1 MKYFSFYVLCFIV
14 ALATLF
20 PLFFDYD
27 PYFIDLS
34 QSFSKPSWLNPFG
47 LDEDGKGLLIQV
59 IYGLKMSL
67 SITFFVIFLS
77 FIIGLVLG
85 TLAGYLESWAE
96 IIIMAVVDLVLAFP
110 KFLMALALVAMLG
123 SSVFHLVFALTFSTW
138 AGFARLTRAELRRL
152 KKKEFVLQ
160 ARSTGASPLFLIVK
174 HLWPNLMNVLFIHA
188 VFQAVAVLI
197 AESGLSFLG
206 LGISLDS
213 PSLGSLLGQG
223 RNYIFS
229 APHIIFFP
237 SLVLFLFLLC
247 LNNVGES
254 LRYYLDPRKV
264 EY

>member
-1 MKYFSFYVLCFIV
+1 MKYFSFYFLCFIV
-14 ALATLF
+14 ALAVLF

-34 QSFSKPSWLNPFG
+34 QSFSKPSWPHPFG
-47 LDEDGKGLLIQV
+47 LDEDGKGLLTQV

-67 SITFFVIFLS
+67 GITFSVIFLS
-77 FIIGLVLG
+77 FIIGLGLG
-85 TLAGYLESWAE
+85 TLAGYLESWTE

-123 SSVFHLVFALTFSTW
+123 SSVAHLIFALTFSTW
-138 AGFARLTRAELRRL
+138 AGFARLARAELKHL

-160 ARSTGASPLFLIVK
+160 ARSAGANAFFLIVR

-206 LGISLDS
+206 LGVSLEN

-237 SLVLFLFLLC
+237 SLVLFLFLLS
-247 LNNVGES
+247 LNNLGEA
-254 LRYYLDPRKV
+254 LRDYFDPHK
-264 EY
+264 